1 MRGFPFAQN
10 LRLYYNTYIMLA
22 YLKGTILKKKN
33 KSLIVVANNVGYLVF
48 VLGRVWEKV
57 HEGGEIELF
66 LQHIQREDAQE
77 LYGFTQE
84 PDLELFKQLIS
95 VSGVGP
101 KSALNVLD
109 RAATGEIMQAVISQ
123 DATILTSVSGIGQ
136 KTAEKIILELKSK
149 LQQLTKLG
157 LAENLVAPVDSEVAD
172 ALVGLG
178 YSKPEVKLIL
188 QSLPKNL
195 NSTEEKLKAALTLIN
210 KK

>member
-1 MRGFPFAQN
+1 
-10 LRLYYNTYIMLA
+10 MLA
-22 YLKGTILKKKN
+22 YLKGTVLKKKN
-33 KSLIVVANNVGYLVF
+33 KSLIILANQIGYLVY
-48 VLGRVWEKV
+48 VNTRVWEKF
-57 HEGGEIELF
+57 HENDEIALW

-77 LYGFTQE
+77 LYGFDQE

-95 VSGVGP
+95 ISGVGP

-109 RAATGEIMQAVISQ
+109 RAQTGEIMQAVINQ
-123 DATILTSVSGIGQ
+123 DSSILTAVSGIGQ

-188 QSLPKNL
+188 QALPKNL
-195 NSTEEKLKAALTLIN
+195 NGTEEKLKAALSLLN

>member
-1 MRGFPFAQN
+1 
-10 LRLYYNTYIMLA
+10 MLA
-22 YLKGTILKKKN
+22 YIKGTILKKKN
-33 KSLIVVANNVGYLVF
+33 KSLIVVANQLGYLIF
-48 VLGRVWEKV
+48 VNTKVWEKF
-57 HEGGEIELF
+57 HEGNEIELW
-66 LQHIQREDAQE
+66 LQHIQKEDAQE
-77 LYGFTQE
+77 LYGFDAE

-95 VSGVGP
+95 VSSVGP

-109 RAATGEIMQAVISQ
+109 RAATGEIMQAVINQ
-123 DATILTSVSGIGQ
+123 DSSILTAVSGIGQ

-149 LQQLTKLG
+149 LAALTKLG

-188 QSLPKNL
+188 QALPKGL
-195 NSTEEKLKAALTLIN
+195 NGTEEKLKAALSLLN